1 MERLKVDFETKIK
14 NLEANFEKD
23 VGSMKIDVAELKGK

>member
-1 MERLKVDFETKIK
+1 MERLKVDFVTKII

-23 VGSMKIDVAELKGK
+23 IGSMKIDVAELKGK